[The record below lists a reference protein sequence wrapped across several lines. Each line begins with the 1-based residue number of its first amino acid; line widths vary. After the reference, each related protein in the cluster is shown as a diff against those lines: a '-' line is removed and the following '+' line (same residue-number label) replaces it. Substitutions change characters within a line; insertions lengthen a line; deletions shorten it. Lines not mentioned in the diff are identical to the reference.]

1 MRKEYSPANR
11 LPCMRANRT
20 LPAAVEAAPTE
31 NCRGTIGNPEPL
43 MQSNQKNRSG
53 LRKVKQRGSEMIEF
67 TLVLLPFL
75 GFTFLILN
83 IAYAVYQRSTIQHA
97 VAQGVRYAVTSA
109 TSTGLGARS
118 SIQKVVQSNAFGS
131 MSSCG
136 SPPTATTNP
145 WCNISVDWYLVDQDT
160 GALVSQDGTKG
171 GNCMTNDGQ
180 LPLVEVSVQPH
191 PGKFLVPFV
200 KTPGMGTLSAIS
212 IGAVAWDRM
221 EAPAECTT
229 CVPAG
234 YVCPLQ

>member
-1 MRKEYSPANR
+1 
-11 LPCMRANRT
+11 
-20 LPAAVEAAPTE
+20 
-31 NCRGTIGNPEPL
+31 

-171 GNCMTNDGQ
+171 GKCMTKGNSRWSRCPCNPTQ
-180 LPLVEVSVQPH
+180 ESSWCLLSKRPEWARSVQSQ
-191 PGKFLVPFV
+191 
-200 KTPGMGTLSAIS
+200 SA
-212 IGAVAWDRM
+212 
-221 EAPAECTT
+221 P
-229 CVPAG
+229 
-234 YVCPLQ
+234 